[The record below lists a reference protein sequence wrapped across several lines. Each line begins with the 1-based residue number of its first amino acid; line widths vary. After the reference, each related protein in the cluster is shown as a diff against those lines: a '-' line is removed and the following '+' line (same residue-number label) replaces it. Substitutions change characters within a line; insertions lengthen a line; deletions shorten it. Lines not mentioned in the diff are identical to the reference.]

1 MPDSPLQAAV
11 AYFEGQYVTQFYG
24 HQVAARL
31 RALAAEG
38 PAPADRAML
47 TEIERQLLGFALEL
61 AEEEIHARGLEI
73 PDKDRAALTSL
84 RRLADDTTTQEPP
97 R

>member
-1 MPDSPLQAAV
+1 MPGSPLDAAV
-11 AYFEGQYVTQFYG
+11 AYFENQYVNQFFG
-24 HQVAARL
+24 HEVAAKL
-31 RALAAEG
+31 RALATEA
-38 PAPADRAML
+38 PAPADRTML
-47 TEIERQLLGFALEL
+47 TEIERQLLTFALEL
-61 AEEEIHARGLEI
+61 AEEEIHARSLEI